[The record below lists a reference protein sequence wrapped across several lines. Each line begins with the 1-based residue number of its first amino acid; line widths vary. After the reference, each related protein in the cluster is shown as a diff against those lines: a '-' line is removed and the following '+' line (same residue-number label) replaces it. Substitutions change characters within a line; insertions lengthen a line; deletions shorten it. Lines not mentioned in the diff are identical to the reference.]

1 MIEDSLVLSIL
12 ASGVAHCQ
20 TVATEHGG
28 LLSSLFAAGLFG
40 SFTHCVGMCG
50 PFVLSQ
56 TMTRLEAVPA
66 AQMREFHRLAGAA
79 LIPYHLGRMTTY
91 ISLGMI
97 LSALAD
103 GMIAASGMKWLSA
116 ALLILAALF
125 FTGYGLR
132 KLNVTFPWKIG
143 SWAGPSPRW
152 LASITRPLFQR
163 PVGWKVRARDR
174 TGVLAL
180 RSALWS
186 LGRVGGERQRGGR
199 RIGHAGVR
207 SGDDPG
213 TDRRGC
219 RRTHGGRALARCDS
233 HDPPLTDD
241 PQCNGA
247 DVLRLA
253 HCCLDLTRG
262 HECKKGHPHNPAS
275 GGAAS
280 S

>member
-163 PVGWKVRARDR
+163 PVGWRGFALGIALGFLPCGLLYGALAASAASGSVVAGGLGMLAFALG
-174 TGVLAL
+174 TIPALIAVGVA
-180 RSALWS
+180 
-186 LGRVGGERQRGGR
+186 GHTVGGHWRGATAMILPLLMILNAMALTYFAW
-199 RIGHAGVR
+199 RIVA
-207 SGDDPG
+207 
-213 TDRRGC
+213 
-219 RRTHGGRALARCDS
+219 
-233 HDPPLTDD
+233 
-241 PQCNGA
+241 
-247 DVLRLA
+247 
-253 HCCLDLTRG
+253 
-262 HECKKGHPHNPAS
+262 
-275 GGAAS
+275 
-280 S
+280 